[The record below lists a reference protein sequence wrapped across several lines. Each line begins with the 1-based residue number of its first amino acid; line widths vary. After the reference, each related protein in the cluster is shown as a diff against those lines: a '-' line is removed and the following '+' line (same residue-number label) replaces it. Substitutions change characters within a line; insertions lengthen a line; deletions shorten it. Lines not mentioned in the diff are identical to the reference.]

1 MGLETGTR
9 IEDLVAANPVAGD
22 DVSVGQN
29 HLNLIKTC
37 VKGSF
42 PSLGATAVSATAE
55 QLNLLTSPE
64 TNLVT
69 SWNTR
74 VGAVTPYAGDYD
86 LTDLGDTYTPGK
98 TDYDNLTYN
107 GTYWVPTPTN
117 KSIATL
123 ATTGAGITEIGE
135 TLLIPD
141 GSGSANAANHIR
153 LIIYNL
159 QKGYGGDVWVE
170 LGDDATYAMES
181 KGAIYNSP
189 NRVWTED
196 AGARVGVASAVTNG
210 IVDLYRQS
218 GTNRWVVNGAIGFIS
233 GLPVYDA
240 NYQSTCNGY
249 IELLA
254 PADRLRVVSK
264 TDAGAAGTDFISGSI
279 DVRVTC

>member
-9 IEDLVAANPVAGD
+9 IEDLVSTNPVAGD
-22 DVSVGQN
+22 DVSEGRN

-69 SWNTR
+69 SWNGR
-74 VGAVTPYAGDYD
+74 VGPVVPNASDYD
-86 LTDLGDTYTPGK
+86 LADLGDTYTFGQA
-98 TDYDNLTYN
+98 DYDNLTYN

-123 ATTGAGITEIGE
+123 NTTGSQTLGE

-141 GSGSANAANHIR
+141 GVAGVENAANHIQLR
-153 LIIYNL
+153 IYDL
-159 QKGYGGDVWVE
+159 AQTGTTGSIFIE
-170 LGDDATYAMES
+170 LGDTSAYSMTSEGATY
-181 KGAIYNSP
+181 GYPNSP
-189 NRVWTED
+189 WTSND
-196 AGARVGVASAVTNG
+196 GAGIGAVSGDGYFG
-210 IVDLYRQS
+210 IVDLYLQS
-218 GTNRWVVNGAIGFIS
+218 GTNRWIVSGAIGPEAGVIDF
-233 GLPVYDA
+233 
-240 NYQSTCNGY
+240 STRCNGY
-249 IELLA
+249 ITLSG
-254 PADRLRVVSK
+254 PADRLRITSSINNF
-264 TDAGAAGTDFISGSI
+264 DSGSV